1 MIFTQ
6 YKGELFA
13 LSAAFLWSISAIL
26 FERLGKKIRPIEMT
40 LLKGTVAAIMLSA
53 TMFLLREPLTNINP
67 LGLVIL
73 LISGAVGIGLGDTAY
88 FEAIKELGARQA
100 LLLGVLAPQM
110 TALLALVFLGE
121 SLISTSWMGILIT
134 VGGVAWVISEQQR
147 NGKSETAGGMDNAS
161 RNVRRGVAFGVLAA
175 FSQASGLVMSRYAFS
190 FTKISALQSAILR
203 LVAGAVVL
211 FIWIKFKKQPLGEW
225 GKKPQ
230 SWRTWLLLLLV
241 SFVGTYVCIWLQQ
254 LAVQHA
260 PAGITQTLLATSPLF
275 ILPITAIRGEKL
287 TLRAVLGALVSM
299 FGIMLLFGILG

>member
-6 YKGELFA
+6 YKGEIFA
-13 LSAAFLWSISAIL
+13 LLAAFLWSISAIL

-40 LLKGTVAAIMLSA
+40 LLKGTFAAIMLSA

-73 LISGAVGIGLGDTAY
+73 LVSGAMGIGLGDTAY

-100 LLLGVLAPQM
+100 LLLGVLAPPM

-134 VGGVAWVISEQQR
+134 IGGVAWVISEQQR
-147 NGKSETAGGMDNAS
+147 NGKSKKSIDNAS
-161 RNVRRGVAFGVLAA
+161 RNVRRGIAFGVLAA
-175 FSQASGLVMSRYAFS
+175 FSQAGGLVMSRYAFD
-190 FTKISALQSAILR
+190 FTTISALQSAILR
-203 LVAGAVVL
+203 LIAGAVVL
-211 FIWIKFKKQPLGEW
+211 YVWIKFKKQPLGEW
-225 GKKPQ
+225 SKKPQ
-230 SWRTWLLLLLV
+230 SWRTWLMLLLV

-287 TLRAVLGALVSM
+287 TLRAVAGALVSV

>member
-13 LSAAFLWSISAIL
+13 LSAAFLWSISAIM

-53 TMFLLREPLTNINP
+53 TMILLREPLTNINP

-88 FEAIKELGARQA
+88 FEAIKELGARQT
-100 LLLGVLAPQM
+100 LLLGVLAPPM

-147 NGKSETAGGMDNAS
+147 NGKSENPDSTDTAS
-161 RNVRRGVAFGVLAA
+161 RNVRRGIAFGVLAA
-175 FSQASGLVMSRYAFS
+175 FTQASGLVMSRYAFS
-190 FTKISALQSAILR
+190 FTTISALQSAILR

-211 FIWIKFKKQPLGEW
+211 FIWIKFRKQPLGEW
-225 GKKPQ
+225 SKKPQ